1 MIFINYELFS
11 NIVVLMIIIS
21 IIPIFTLIFF
31 SSIMFH
37 LFGEKLDKYTKF
49 VVKPYWFSYVI
60 SIVLMLIC
68 ILTGNGIT
76 ELTNFISSESS
87 AFKITTGWI
96 IHVIIQT
103 PLITY
108 AIWSFIMATFFMYI
122 ESTRLNRNAD
132 IIKMRKRKKEKLDK
146 FSSVPLNYEKNVF
159 ICGKNGSGK
168 TVAIL
173 NFIQEHIKTGE
184 FCVIM
189 DGKGDIGQYSLYDVV
204 TKLSI
209 KYNRKIYIINQTN
222 ISETHSYN
230 PFIGCNA
237 TQVKDMLIAMSE
249 WSEEHYKAKA
259 EEYYQA
265 VADFM
270 IKLHIDISFKKFAK
284 VASSFE
290 FLLKNYKERINQE
303 DFKYYMDVIARCYQ
317 DVQGSISRFL
327 TIAHGMGSQLFDDDR
342 NTFNIKKAREEKAIV
357 LVMLNGLEYSDFAR
371 GVGKLVLNDIKNT
384 LGDITKIK
392 GNHDKF
398 LCVYDE
404 MSVYFCDMIVDIVNK
419 ARSLGGTNILAT
431 QTISDIDKIDENV
444 RRSVIGNMH
453 GFVLLKQAD
462 DKSAESLSKAIGT
475 KYGTE
480 LTSKMDSFGKTGD
493 GTSKIIDQFKV
504 HPNDLKEL
512 PLGVAYWVDTMVEN
526 YMPLRVRFPY
536 VEVNDQEYAFK
547 DI

>member
-1 MIFINYELFS
+1 MIYINYELFS
-11 NIVVLMIIIS
+11 NTVVLIIIIS
-21 IIPIFTLIFF
+21 IIPVFIVILLST
-31 SSIMFH
+31 IMFN
-37 LFGEKLDKYTKF
+37 LLNEKLDKYTKY
-49 VVKPYWFSYVI
+49 VVKPYWFTYII
-60 SIVLMLIC
+60 SIILIMIC
-68 ILTGNGIT
+68 ILTGNG
-76 ELTNFISSESS
+76 LTNLIDFISVKSRQMEM
-87 AFKITTGWI
+87 TYEWI
-96 IHVIIQT
+96 IHVMIQT
-103 PLITY
+103 PIITY
-108 AIWSFIMATFFMYI
+108 AIWSLIMATFFMYI
-122 ESTRLNRNAD
+122 EATRLNRNAD
-132 IIKMRKRKKEKLDK
+132 IIKIRKRKKEKLDK
-146 FSSVPLNYEKNVF
+146 FSLVPLNYVKNIF

-189 DGKGDIGQYSLYDVV
+189 DGKGDIGEYSLYDVV
-204 TKLSI
+204 TKLSC

-222 ISETHSYN
+222 IDETHSYN

-237 TQVKDMLIAMSE
+237 TQVKDMLISMSE

-270 IKLHIDISFKKFAK
+270 IKLHIEISFKKFAK
-284 VASSFE
+284 AASNFE
-290 FLLKNYKERINQE
+290 FLLKNYKDRINQE
-303 DFKYYMDVIARCYQ
+303 DFKYYMNVIARCFD

-327 TIAHGMGSQLFDDDR
+327 TIAHGMGSHIFDDSR

-392 GNHDKF
+392 GYHDSF

-462 DKSAESLSKAIGT
+462 DKSAEALAKAVGT
-475 KYGTE
+475 KYSTE
-480 LTSKMDSFGKTGD
+480 ITSKMDSFGKTGD
-493 GTSKIIDQFKV
+493 GTSKIVDEFKV

-512 PLGVAYWVDTMVEN
+512 PLGVAYWVDTMVDN

-536 VEVNDQEYAFK
+536 VEANDQNYIFK